1 MSNARNLSDLL
12 GTGTTIATAKIA
24 DAVFNANKNL
34 IINGGMTIA
43 QRSVS
48 ETAQHTSG
56 YITCDRFNLNFVNE
70 DELRLTVTQEADGPS
85 GFANSLKLQTT
96 TAESAVAADEE
107 LRVIYKAEA
116 QDLQS
121 LGFGTSA
128 AKKFTVSFYV
138 KSTVAATYGFNVYQ
152 SDSNEVFGQAY
163 TINSANTW
171 ERKTITVDANT
182 SNAINDDNGIG
193 LQLNWFLMAGSNFTS
208 GSNSSWETFAAA
220 KHAVGHTAN
229 AVATTTNATW
239 QITGVQLEVG
249 EQATPFEHRFY
260 SDELRRCER
269 YYYQVNTVAGGN
281 IAYFH
286 NYNDTTKMVSVY
298 HPVTMRT
305 IPTATVTGNVGTEYR
320 SHDGHFQMFYGST
333 NSNTTLNL
341 DTMFFDAELQM
352 ETLNITSA
360 QYTRNPDDT
369 ENAGISFVMNGETY
383 QVVLGAVGNRHY
395 DEIMKQ
401 VAAGDLTIQDAD

>member
-1 MSNARNLSDLL
+1 MSKAAELAALIGSQTALSNRNL
-12 GTGTTIATAKIA
+12 
-24 DAVFNANKNL
+24 V
-34 IINGGMTIA
+34 INGAMQVA
-43 QRSVS
+43 QRSTS

-70 DELRLTVTQEADGPS
+70 DELRLTVTQESDGPS

-152 SDSNEVFGQAY
+152 SDSNEIFGQAY

-208 GSNSSWETFAAA
+208 GSNSGWETFAAA

-249 EQATPFEHRFY
+249 EQATPFEHRSFG
-260 SDELRRCER
+260 DELARCQRYHQRRS
-269 YYYQVNTVAGGN
+269 GN
-281 IAYFH
+281 INTLLTSTAGTNRHAHLYF
-286 NYNDTTKMVSVY
+286 TTS
-298 HPVTMRT
+298 MRAA
-305 IPTATVTGNVGTEYR
+305 PTVTGTASSLTFFSQHIDEQSCDVG
-320 SHDGHFQMFYGST
+320 
-333 NSNTTLNL
+333 NTQPSSGTG
-341 DTMFFDAELQM
+341 DYTVSGIVMDAEL
-352 ETLNITSA
+352 
-360 QYTRNPDDT
+360 
-369 ENAGISFVMNGETY
+369 
-383 QVVLGAVGNRHY
+383 
-395 DEIMKQ
+395 
-401 VAAGDLTIQDAD
+401 